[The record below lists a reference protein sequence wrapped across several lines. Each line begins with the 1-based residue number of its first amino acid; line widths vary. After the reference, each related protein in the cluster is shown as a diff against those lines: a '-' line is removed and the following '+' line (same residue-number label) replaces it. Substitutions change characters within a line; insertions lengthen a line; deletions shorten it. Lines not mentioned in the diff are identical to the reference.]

1 MAKKVPELRDLK
13 FSEIEEVFQNWRQ
26 QAEASEDLHNLWNCL
41 FNDLQLKANQH
52 PASPL
57 SS

>member
-1 MAKKVPELRDLK
+1 MVKKVPELRDLK

-41 FNDLQLKANQH
+41 FNDLQLKANKR
-52 PASPL
+52 
-57 SS
+57 